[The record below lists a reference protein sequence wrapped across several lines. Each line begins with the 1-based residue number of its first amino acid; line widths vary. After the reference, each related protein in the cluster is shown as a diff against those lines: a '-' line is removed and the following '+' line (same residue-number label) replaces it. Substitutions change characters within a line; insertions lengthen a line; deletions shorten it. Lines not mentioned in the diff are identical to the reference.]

1 MVKKSLQ
8 YLKRTFT
15 KPRGLDLDS
24 VYPVSDWLGED
35 RGTPIDRYYIEKFLN
50 SNRSHIHGNVLEV
63 ANDKYIRKFGSGT
76 TTLDVLHPIA
86 GTHGATV
93 IGDLTD
99 ASSLPEDRF
108 DCFICTQTIH
118 VIYKYMDAIKG
129 AYKVLR
135 PGGVM
140 LATLGSIAQISEFD
154 MDRWGD
160 YWRFTTRSAKLSF
173 GEVFG
178 MENID
183 VSYYGNC
190 LAAISLLRGI
200 AVEEVSSQNL
210 DIQDRNYP
218 VIITIVAKKPDGLQL
233 I

>member
-8 YLKRTFT
+8 LLKRTFT
-15 KPRGLDLDS
+15 KPRGLDIDS
-24 VYPVSDWLGED
+24 VYPVSNWLGED

-50 SNRSHIHGNVLEV
+50 NNRQYIQGNALEV
-63 ANDKYIRKFGSGT
+63 ANDKYIRKFGLGT
-76 TTLDVLHPIA
+76 TSLDVLHPIV

-93 IGDLTD
+93 IGDLTNS
-99 ASSLPEDRF
+99 SSLPEGKF
-108 DCFICTQTIH
+108 DCFVCTQTIH
-118 VIYKYMDAIKG
+118 VIYKYMDAIRG
-129 AYKVLR
+129 AYKILK

-140 LATLGSIAQISEFD
+140 LATLGAIAQISEFD

-160 YWRFTTRSAKLSF
+160 YWRFTTRSAMLSF

-178 MENID
+178 NDNID

-190 LAAISLLRGI
+190 LAAVSLLRGI
-200 AVEEVSSQNL
+200 AVEEISSQKL
-210 DIQDRNYP
+210 DVQDRNYP
-218 VIITIVAKKPDGLQL
+218 VIITIVARK